1 MDRENFK
8 NKAKQSIDEIF
19 AKIDELE
26 AKKDK
31 ALEGA
36 KVEFEEKI
44 NELKAKKDEL
54 TAKYNMLMDSSDENW
69 EEVKSAF
76 SSASESFKEGFSKI
90 GSLFK

>member
-1 MDRENFK
+1 MDRESFK

-36 KVEFEEKI
+36 KAEIEERI
-44 NELKAKKDEL
+44 IELKAKKDEL
-54 TAKYNMLMDSSDENW
+54 TAKYNKLIDSSDENW

-76 SSASESFKEGFSKI
+76 SSAAESFKEGFLKI